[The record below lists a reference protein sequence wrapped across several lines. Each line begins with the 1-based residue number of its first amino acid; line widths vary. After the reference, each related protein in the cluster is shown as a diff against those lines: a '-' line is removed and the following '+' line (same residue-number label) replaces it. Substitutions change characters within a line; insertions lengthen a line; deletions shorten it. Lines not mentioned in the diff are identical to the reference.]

1 MTEPKIGDVFQVGDE
16 KYIRIQAVTGMHL
29 YYMLSNCIF
38 ALRLSDYAVVIM
50 PPAEYC
56 DASTGSGD
64 SLAISMPRRCYNCG
78 DWFTTDDDNAR
89 YCDKCTVF
97 K

>member
-1 MTEPKIGDVFQVGDE
+1 MTELKIGDVFQVGDE

-29 YYMLSNCIF
+29 YYTLSKCIF

-50 PPAEYC
+50 PPAEY
-56 DASTGSGD
+56 SEPSNVNGS
-64 SLAISMPRRCYNCG
+64 SLSISMPRRCYNCG
-78 DWFTTDDDNAR
+78 DWFSSSDANAV